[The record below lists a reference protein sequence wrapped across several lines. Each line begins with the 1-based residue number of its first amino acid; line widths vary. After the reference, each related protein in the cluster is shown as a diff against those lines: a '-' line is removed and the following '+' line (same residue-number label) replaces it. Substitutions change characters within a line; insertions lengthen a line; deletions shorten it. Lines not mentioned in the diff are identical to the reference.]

1 MCLVGRYTLLNINF
15 TVYVL
20 VFVYLWD
27 VMVIIWVDKL
37 CSNWS
42 FSEILLNWMDILT
55 ITGQL
60 LSTSVNL

>member
-60 LSTSVNL
+60 LSTSV